1 MDAAARRT
9 EVKPGNGRPL
19 KRYRWWQWFARSVY
33 HLSLTGDHGHPTIYT
48 VDVKYWQDS
57 SGSSAAIT

>member
-1 MDAAARRT
+1 MRQRAVRK
-9 EVKPGNGRPL
+9 VKPGNGRPL